1 MRIQLYKQAIVK
13 RKEHEKMYEK
23 RVLILDS

>member
-13 RKEHEKMYEK
+13 RKEREKMYEK